1 MDRTQYILGQ
11 RPKESLNGE
20 HLGAGLQTIYTGVH
34 KGYVRLS
41 IRLCAVHTCGHDIIV
56 ELKLC

>member
-34 KGYVRLS
+34 KGYVRQPKGKEPKNQL
-41 IRLCAVHTCGHDIIV
+41 H
-56 ELKLC
+56 K